1 MMVVVGDGGDG
12 FVVQVAATDQDLI
25 IAAAVVVVFVVRIPT
40 TSRII
45 ATITP
50 NGLMH
55 GQTHFGYQ
63 GSTFI
68 TWNHSD
74 TTGILILSVG
84 CGRIWFVLVREG

>member
-1 MMVVVGDGGDG
+1 MVVAVVGGGFG
-12 FVVQVAATDQDLI
+12 FVVVVQVAATDQDLI
-25 IAAAVVVVFVVRIPT
+25 IIIVVVVRITT
-40 TSRII
+40 TSRIV
-45 ATITP
+45 ATILTP

-74 TTGILILSVG
+74 TTGLLVLSVG